1 MYSTIEAIKKGK
13 VMGRK
18 KLKVIGIILGC
29 IAILLAGIFIYAYN
43 KWPIAIHEAKPYKS
57 SGNVVL
63 DKKLTKLEV
72 KADVE
77 KLIKTIESTHPIFL
91 EGETEKYKKAKE
103 SFLKETDKD
112 MTTAEFQ
119 LSVSRYLSSIQDG
132 HTRVWFEEDQY
143 LNINWRYLKGN
154 LVLLDKN
161 NKPTNKIVK
170 KINGVEINRV
180 MNTIK
185 DLFPAENYAAEIINN
200 STYSKGKMVL
210 TNSGVDCSKDMF
222 VTIKSEAGEE
232 NIKVEFDIN
241 NSSQNVK
248 REISS
253 KKINDKTIYV
263 KLGICEVNENLNKVL
278 SDLKEGINNNVKN
291 VIVDVRDNPGGNSQA
306 CNMIL
311 DALNIKP
318 GHFGAIIRFSPLAQ
332 ERDGYLRKS
341 GYIAHDRSNE
351 VVKNKDINLYVITNE
366 ESFSSAQLL
375 ATLVKDGNLG
385 TIVGQPSSNMP
396 SSFGDV
402 LKFQLDNSKLE
413 VQTSFKKWTRP
424 DKSKDAERVLQPD
437 IEVEYPE
444 DPLDKVLKLTGV

>member
-1 MYSTIEAIKKGK
+1 MYSTIKVVKKEKG
-13 VMGRK
+13 MNRK
-18 KLKVIGIILGC
+18 KLKIFGIILGFIAVLLLGTC
-29 IAILLAGIFIYAYN
+29 IYVYA
-43 KWPIAIHEAKPYKS
+43 KCPITAYESKFYRS

-72 KADVE
+72 KEDVE
-77 KLIKTIESTHPIFL
+77 KLINTMESTHPIFL
-91 EGETEKYKKAKE
+91 EGKTEKYKKAKE
-103 SFLKETDKD
+103 RFSKETDKD

-132 HTRVWFEEDQY
+132 HTGVWFEEDQY

-170 KINGVEINRV
+170 KINGVEINKV
-180 MNTIK
+180 MDTIK

-222 VTIKSEAGEE
+222 VTVKSEAGEE

-241 NSSQNVK
+241 NSSQNAS

-263 KLGICEVNENLNKVL
+263 KLGVCEVNENLNKVVA
-278 SDLKEGINNNVKN
+278 DLKEGISNNVKN
-291 VIVDVRDNPGGNSQA
+291 VIVDVRDNPGGTSQT

-311 DALNIKP
+311 DSLKIKP
-318 GHFGAIIRFSPLAQ
+318 GHFGSIIRFSPLAQ
-332 ERDGYLRKS
+332 ERYGYLRES
-341 GYIAHDRSNE
+341 GYIAYDRSNE
-351 VVKNKDINLYVITNE
+351 AVKNKDINLYVITNE
-366 ESFSSAQLL
+366 ETFSSAQWL

-402 LKFQLDNSKLE
+402 LNFQLDNSKLE
-413 VQTSFKKWTRP
+413 IQISYKKWTRP
-424 DKSKDAERVLQPD
+424 DKSKDSERVLQPD
-437 IEVEYPE
+437 IEVEYSE
-444 DPLDKVLKLTGV
+444 DPLDRVLKLIGV

>member
-1 MYSTIEAIKKGK
+1 
-13 VMGRK
+13 MGRK

-29 IAILLAGIFIYAYN
+29 IAILLLGGCVYVYA
-43 KWPIAIHEAKPYKS
+43 KCPITIHEGKTYVS
-57 SGNVVL
+57 TGNVVL
-63 DKKLTKLEV
+63 DKKLAKLEV
-72 KADVE
+72 KEDVE
-77 KLIKTIESTHPIFL
+77 KLVNTIESTHPIFL
-91 EGETEKYKKAKE
+91 EGKTEKYKKAKE
-103 SFLKETDKD
+103 RFLKETDRD

-119 LSVSRYLSSIQDG
+119 LAVSRYLSSIQDG

-170 KINGVEINRV
+170 KINGVEINKV
-180 MNTIK
+180 MDTIK
-185 DLFPAENYAAEIINN
+185 DLFPAENYAAEVINN

-210 TNSGVDCSKDMF
+210 MNSGVDCSKDMF
-222 VTIKSEAGEE
+222 VTVKSEAGEE
-232 NIKVEFDIN
+232 NIKVEFDIYDRF
-241 NSSQNVK
+241 QNVNN
-248 REISS
+248 EISS

-263 KLGICEVNENLNKVL
+263 KLGVCEVNENLNKVVA
-278 SDLKEGINNNVKN
+278 DLKEGISNNVKN
-291 VIVDVRDNPGGNSQA
+291 VIVDVRDNQGGTYQA
-306 CNMIL
+306 CDMIL
-311 DALNIKP
+311 DVLKIKT

-332 ERDGYLRKS
+332 EQHGFLRKS
-341 GYIAHDRSNE
+341 GYMAYDRSNE

-413 VQTSFKKWTRP
+413 VHTSFKKWARP
-424 DKSKDAERVLQPD
+424 DKSKDSERVLQPD

-444 DPLDKVLKLTGV
+444 DPLDKVLKTITT

>member
-1 MYSTIEAIKKGK
+1 MN
-13 VMGRK
+13 RK
-18 KLKVIGIILGC
+18 KLKIFGIILGVIVVLLLGTC
-29 IAILLAGIFIYAYN
+29 IYVYA
-43 KWPIAIHEAKPYKS
+43 KSPITAYKSKSYRS

-72 KADVE
+72 KEDVE
-77 KLIKTIESTHPIFL
+77 KLINTTESTHPIFL
-91 EGETEKYKKAKE
+91 EGKTEKYKKAME
-103 SFLKETDKD
+103 RFSKETDKD

-119 LSVSRYLSSIQDG
+119 LSVSRYLSAIQDG

-170 KINGVEINRV
+170 KINGVEINKV
-180 MNTIK
+180 MDAIK
-185 DLFPAENYAAEIINN
+185 DLFPAENYAAEISNN

-222 VTIKSEAGEE
+222 VTVRSEAGEE
-232 NIKVEFDIN
+232 NIKVDFGQE
-241 NSSQNVK
+241 NSSESINSK
-248 REISS
+248 ISS
-253 KKINDKTIYV
+253 KKINDKTVYV
-263 KLGICEVNENLNKVL
+263 KLGICEVNEDLNRVVT
-278 SDLKEGINNNVKN
+278 DLKEGINNNVKN
-291 VIVDVRDNPGGNSQA
+291 VIIDVRDNPGGDSRA

-311 DALNIKP
+311 DSLKIKP
-318 GHFGAIIRFSPLAQ
+318 GHFGSIIRFSPLAQ
-332 ERDGYLRKS
+332 ERYGYLRKS
-341 GYIAHDRSNE
+341 GYIAYDRSNE

-366 ESFSSAQLL
+366 ETFSSAQWL
-375 ATLVKDGNLG
+375 ATLVRDGNLG

-402 LKFQLDNSKLE
+402 LNFQLDNSKLE
-413 VQTSFKKWTRP
+413 IQISYKKWTRP
-424 DKSKDAERVLQPD
+424 DKSKDSERALQPD

-444 DPLDKVLKLTGV
+444 DALNKVFKLIGV